1 MRVLLDTSGWIELL
15 AGTERAGLFE
25 PALKAD
31 RLLVPAIVRYE
42 VGRYLLAHSD
52 ESRRT
57 LALQALG
64 KFEQIPLNSPIADQ
78 AAILGARHKLAM
90 ADALIYAVAC
100 LHEAELWTQDRHFEN
115 LPDVC
120 FFEKKTSH
128 STELKTPS

>member
-100 LHEAELWTQDRHFEN
+100 LHEVELWTQDRHFEN
-115 LPDVC
+115 LPDVR

>member
-31 RLLVPAIVRYE
+31 RLIVPAIVRYE

-52 ESRRT
+52 ESLRT

-115 LPDVC
+115 LPDVR

>member
-15 AGTERAGLFE
+15 AGTERGGLFE

-42 VGRYLLAHSD
+42 VSRYLLAHSD

-64 KFEQIPLNSPIADQ
+64 KFEQIPLDSAIADQ

-90 ADALIYAVAC
+90 ADALIYSVVC
-100 LHEAELWTQDRHFEN
+100 LHQAELWTQDRHFEN
-115 LPDVC
+115 LPSVR
-120 FFEKKTSH
+120 FFEKKQAI
-128 STELKTPS
+128 

>member
-115 LPDVC
+115 LPDVR

>member
-1 MRVLLDTSGWIELL
+1 MRVLLDTSCWIELL
-15 AGTERAGLFE
+15 AGTERGDLFE

-64 KFEQIPLNSPIADQ
+64 KFEQIPIDARLADE
-78 AAILGARHKLAM
+78 AALLGARHKLAL
-90 ADALIYAVAC
+90 ADSLIYAVAC
-100 LHEAELWTQDRHFEN
+100 LHQAELWTQDRHFEN
-115 LPDVC
+115 LPGVR
-120 FFEKKTSH
+120 FFEKKT
-128 STELKTPS
+128 TL

>member
-25 PALKAD
+25 PALKVD

-78 AAILGARHKLAM
+78 AATLGARHKLAM

-115 LPDVC
+115 LPDVR
-120 FFEKKTSH
+120 FFEKKTRH

>member
-15 AGTERAGLFE
+15 AGTERGGLFE

-42 VGRYLLAHSD
+42 MGRYLLAHSD

-57 LALQALG
+57 LALQALS
-64 KFEQIPLNSPIADQ
+64 KFEQIPLDSAIADQ
-78 AAILGARHKLAM
+78 AAILGVRHKLAM

-100 LHEAELWTQDRHFEN
+100 IHQAELWTQDRHFEN
-115 LPDVC
+115 LPGVR

-128 STELKTPS
+128 SIP

>member
-1 MRVLLDTSGWIELL
+1 MRVLLDTSCWIELL
-15 AGTERAGLFE
+15 AGTERGDLFE

-64 KFEQIPLNSPIADQ
+64 KFEQIPIDARLADVQAACADQ
-78 AAILGARHKLAM
+78 AADDTGHDAAAAFPMLAE
-90 ADALIYAVAC
+90 D
-100 LHEAELWTQDRHFEN
+100 EA
-115 LPDVC
+115 
-120 FFEKKTSH
+120 
-128 STELKTPS
+128 

>member
-15 AGTERAGLFE
+15 AGTERGGLFE

-52 ESRRT
+52 ESRRA
-57 LALQALG
+57 LALQALS
-64 KFEQIPLNSPIADQ
+64 KFEQIPLDSAIADQ
-78 AAILGARHKLAM
+78 AAILGVRHKLAM
-90 ADALIYAVAC
+90 ADSLIYAVAC
-100 LHEAELWTQDRHFEN
+100 IHKAELWTQDRHFEN
-115 LPDVC
+115 LPGVR

-128 STELKTPS
+128 SIP